1 MNEILVGGV
10 GDDNLDGGSGND
22 NLKGESGNDNLDGGS
37 GNDNLDGGS
46 GDDNLVGGGGDDYLD
61 GGSGNDNLDG
71 ESGNDNLVGG
81 GDNDKL
87 VGGSGNDNLDG
98 QSGNDNLDGESGN
111 DNLVGGSGDDYLDGG
126 SGDDIL
132 IGGSG
137 ADIFNISGGKHQ
149 GTDQINDFNIIEGD
163 KISFSN
169 NLSYSISQSAS
180 DLLIAINS
188 LGNFLI
194 KGISSSEFDPNQ
206 HILFNAY
213 SILSEEKLTLNY
225 IASNPDL
232 ISTFGINTSAAS
244 SHYTNHGRLEG
255 RSISS
260 FSASGYLAKYSD
272 LSAAFGNDEILAL
285 KHYIQYGYAEGRTDP
300 WSGSYT
306 LAFDPISTK
315 SEGDTF
321 DMKVNSTGLVPGT
334 TLYFKFTGDID
345 NNDFIAI
352 NLLDQ
357 FKIGNDL
364 SINIGRT
371 IDNDLKTEGT
381 ETVLIEAYSDSE
393 RTNLVASTS
402 FDILDSSTS
411 VENPWSGSY
420 TLAFDPISTKSEG
433 DTFDMKVNST
443 GLVPGTTLYFKF
455 TGDIDNNDFIAI
467 NLLDQFKIGNDLSI
481 NIGRTI
487 DNDLKTEGTETVLI
501 EAYSDS
507 ERTNLVASTSFDI
520 LDSSV
525 ALSEKLALNYIAS
538 NPDLIYA
545 FGINTSSAISHYDNH
560 GRLEGRSITSFSA
573 SGYLAKYSDLSAAFG
588 NDETLALKH
597 YIQYGYSEGRTV
609 SSSASN
615 SGSNSSAG
623 SGSGS
628 NTSSPTALS
637 DFQAFNYIASNIDLI
652 SVFGVDIVAA
662 KSHYINYGKSEGRP
676 VDNFDEWG
684 YLASNND
691 LMGVFQSNTT
701 EAIKHF
707 ISFGKAEGRSTTIF
721 NADSYLNNYVDLK
734 SAFGNDHTLAAKHY
748 VESGFSEGRLF

>member
-10 GDDNLDGGSGND
+10 GDDNLDGGSGNDNLKGGSGNDNLVGGSGNDNLDGESGND

-46 GDDNLVGGGGDDYLD
+46 GDDNLVGGGGDDYL
-61 GGSGNDNLDG
+61 
-71 ESGNDNLVGG
+71 
-81 GDNDKL
+81 K
-87 VGGSGNDNLDG
+87 
-98 QSGNDNLDGESGN
+98 
-111 DNLVGGSGDDYLDGG
+111 GG

-315 SEGDTF
+315 SEGD
-321 DMKVNSTGLVPGT
+321 N
-334 TLYFKFTGDID
+334 
-345 NNDFIAI
+345 
-352 NLLDQ
+352 
-357 FKIGNDL
+357 
-364 SINIGRT
+364 
-371 IDNDLKTEGT
+371 
-381 ETVLIEAYSDSE
+381 
-393 RTNLVASTS
+393 
-402 FDILDSSTS
+402 
-411 VENPWSGSY
+411 
-420 TLAFDPISTKSEG
+420 
-433 DTFDMKVNST
+433 FDMKVNST

-538 NPDLIYA
+538 NPDLIYT

>member
-1 MNEILVGGV
+1 MNENLVGGV

-22 NLKGESGNDNLDGGS
+22 NLKGGSGNDNLVGGS
-37 GNDNLDGGS
+37 GNDNLDGES
-46 GDDNLVGGGGDDYLD
+46 GNDNLKGESGNDNLVGGGGDDYLD

-315 SEGDTF
+315 SEGDNVSL
-321 DMKVNSTGLVPGT
+321 KVTSTGLVPGT
-334 TLYFKFTGDID
+334 TLYFKYTGNNID
-345 NNDFIAI
+345 QNDFVAANLLSEFKTLTSSTAPYSQII
-352 NLLDQ
+352 NLL
-357 FKIGNDL
+357 L
-364 SINIGRT
+364 
-371 IDNDLKTEGT
+371 DNDLKTEGT
-381 ETVLIEAYSDSE
+381 ETVLVEVYSDSE

-402 FDILDSSTS
+402 FD
-411 VENPWSGSY
+411 V
-420 TLAFDPISTKSEG
+420 
-433 DTFDMKVNST
+433 
-443 GLVPGTTLYFKF
+443 
-455 TGDIDNNDFIAI
+455 
-467 NLLDQFKIGNDLSI
+467 
-481 NIGRTI
+481 
-487 DNDLKTEGTETVLI
+487 
-501 EAYSDS
+501 
-507 ERTNLVASTSFDI
+507 

-538 NPDLIYA
+538 NPDLIYT

-609 SSSASN
+609 SSSDSN
-615 SGSNSSAG
+615 PGDGSSS
-623 SGSGS
+623 SST
-628 NTSSPTALS
+628 TSSPTALS
-637 DFQAFNYIASNIDLI
+637 DFQALNYIASNIDLI
-652 SVFGVDIVAA
+652 SAFGIDIVAA

-684 YLASNND
+684 YLASNHD
-691 LMGVFQSNTT
+691 LMNALGSNTT
-701 EAIKHF
+701 EVIRHY

-721 NADSYLNNYVDLK
+721 NAQSYLNNYSDLR
-734 SAFGNDHTLAAKHY
+734 SAFGNDQTLAAKHY
-748 VESGFSEGRLF
+748 VESGFNEGRLF